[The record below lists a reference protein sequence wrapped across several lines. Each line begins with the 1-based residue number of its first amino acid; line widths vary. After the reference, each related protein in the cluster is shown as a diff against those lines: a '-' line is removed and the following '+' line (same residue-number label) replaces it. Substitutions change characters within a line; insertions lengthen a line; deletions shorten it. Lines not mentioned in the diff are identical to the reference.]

1 MRRFIV
7 LAFVAAGIWLGAL
20 PQLLRW
26 APVARHIAMM
36 EDRRVNPAAMYYT
49 ELDRLPRRPEWLA
62 RHVVLWPWQREIAGT
77 TLAAEPRE

>member
-1 MRRFIV
+1 MRRFVIGI
-7 LAFVAAGIWLGAL
+7 LMAAAIWLGAL
-20 PQLLRW
+20 PRLLRW
-26 APVARHIAMM
+26 RPVAHHVATM

-62 RHVVLWPWQREIAGT
+62 GRVVLWPWQREVAGT